1 MQIIGLILVVII
13 TFLIINNFVEKKWG
27 KSGKR
32 KWNRFR

>member
-27 KSGKR
+27 KNGKR